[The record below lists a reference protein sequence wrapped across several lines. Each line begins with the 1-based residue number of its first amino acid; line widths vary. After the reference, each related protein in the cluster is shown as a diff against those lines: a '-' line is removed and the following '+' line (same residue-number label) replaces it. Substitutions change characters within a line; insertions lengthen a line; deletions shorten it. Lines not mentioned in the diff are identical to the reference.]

1 MMIQIQDIIH
11 KYDEKESNGAVLNDV
26 SYNFEQKRM
35 YCIMGPSGSG
45 KSTLLNIIG
54 GLIKPTEGS
63 VLYDGEDIT
72 TYNENDLA
80 ELRMDRIGYIFQ
92 SYNLI
97 PFLTVK
103 ENILLQLRI
112 AKRSVDKYIEIYNHL
127 LDELNIKKIEND
139 YVANL
144 SGGEQQRVAIARCFL
159 MQPQVILAD
168 EPTGSLDAKRT
179 EVIMNLLKR
188 ITLES
193 DVTVIIVTHDPKV
206 SSYCDE
212 SIYLENGNIERR

>member
-11 KYDEKESNGAVLNDV
+11 KYDEKESNEAVLNDV